1 MGVARPLED
10 PPMPGPSAA
19 PGNPGFPRVD
29 RPEIPAEY
37 GIAKATD
44 TVEWSHVEE
53 RLNADRVYWIATVGP
68 TARPRVRPV
77 DGMYLDGVIYVG
89 GELSAR
95 WIRELGANPH
105 VSIHLDGT
113 DDVVIV
119 DGEARILDGLD
130 DEHAEKLAAV
140 SQRKFP
146 EYGMTAASFRG
157 PGPIAI
163 TPRKVI
169 AWTNFM
175 RDPTRFTFD

>member
-1 MGVARPLED
+1 MT
-10 PPMPGPSAA
+10 GPSAA
-19 PGNPGFPRVD
+19 PRNPGIPRVD

-37 GIAKATD
+37 GIGNATE
-44 TVEWSHVEE
+44 TVEWNHVEE

-77 DGMYLDGVIYVG
+77 DGMYLEGVIYVG

-105 VSIHLDGT
+105 VSVHLDGT

-119 DGEARILDGLD
+119 DGEAQILDGLD

-163 TPRKVI
+163 TPRKVV

>member
-1 MGVARPLED
+1 MTD
-10 PPMPGPSAA
+10 SSAA
-19 PGNPGFPRVD
+19 PRTPRID
-29 RPEIPAEY
+29 RPEIPSDY
-37 GIAKATD
+37 GVDKATGHVD
-44 TVEWSHVEE
+44 WSHVEE

-77 DGMYLDGVIYVG
+77 DGMYLEGVIYVG

-105 VSIHLDGT
+105 VSVHLDGT

-119 DGEARILDGLD
+119 DGEAQILDGLD

-163 TPRKVI
+163 TPRKVV